1 MEKKEKTFLIVMIVI
16 FIIIG
21 IATGGIYVYHTFLEK
36 PNPKPAEPA
45 GNTSTVTNSN
55 ALSLSA
61 ITCVNDN
68 NDRCTKTTEY
78 NFNNTKHQIKVVDT
92 TSKKTDGSECIEV
105 KYDVY
110 IDNKLLGT
118 ISNSKMLMCPE
129 DEELVYTT
137 KIDGDLYVI
146 NNKYV
151 AVGVGEKTGT
161 YTVGFFSSDKF
172 IGSELLN
179 QSNVNVLKE
188 EVPINKSPE
197 FIEYDGNA
205 LKVWSFRC
213 KDGTTEGVQNKGIH
227 VSLGVENDQL
237 VKKILEESPDL
248 KTTGGSASCISV
260 N

>member
-68 NDRCTKTTEY
+68 NDKCTKTTEY

-146 NNKYV
+146 N
-151 AVGVGEKTGT
+151 
-161 YTVGFFSSDKF
+161 
-172 IGSELLN
+172 
-179 QSNVNVLKE
+179 
-188 EVPINKSPE
+188 
-197 FIEYDGNA
+197 
-205 LKVWSFRC
+205 
-213 KDGTTEGVQNKGIH
+213 KGIH

>member
-1 MEKKEKTFLIVMIVI
+1 MEKKEKTFLIIMIVA

-21 IATGGIYVYHTFLEK
+21 IVTGGIYVYHTFLEK
-36 PNPKPAEPA
+36 PSNEPTEPIK
-45 GNTSTVTNSN
+45 NVETVTNSN
-55 ALSLSA
+55 ALSLNA
-61 ITCVNDN
+61 ITCVNDTN
-68 NDRCTKTTEY
+68 NKCTKTTEY
-78 NFNNTKHQIKVVDT
+78 NFNSTKHQIKIADT

-118 ISNSKMLMCPE
+118 ISNSKMVMCPE
-129 DEELVYTT
+129 DEEIEYTS

-146 NNKYV
+146 NNKYI
-151 AVGVGEKTGT
+151 AVGVGDKAGT

-179 QSNVNVLKE
+179 LSTTSISKE

-197 FIEYDGNA
+197 FIEYDGSA

-213 KDGTTEGVQNKGIH
+213 KDGTTEGDPTKGIH

-237 VKKILEESPDL
+237 VKKILEESPNL
-248 KTTGGSASCISV
+248 KISGGNVSCISV